1 MKNKQWMLR
10 AVGVISALALGLG
23 GLAAC
28 GNSSSAESKNGRVYY
43 LNKKAEEQSTWVKL
57 GKAFEKETGI
67 PVQIQTGG
75 TDYDATLRSELS
87 KKAAP
92 TMFQADGPSFM
103 SSFKKYA
110 KDLSNSDIYKQ
121 LDKNYK
127 NRVLTNDE
135 GKPIAIPYATESY
148 GIIYNKALLKKYFD
162 ASWSTVKSA
171 EDINN
176 FKALKTVADEI
187 QAHKDEIGVK
197 GAFSSAGLDSSS
209 AFRYNFHLPSVPLY
223 YEYADDGVD
232 MTKVPSSVKGTYVK
246 KMKNIF
252 DLYIKDS
259 TVEPSS
265 LSGKTMDDSIAE
277 FATGKAV
284 FFQDG
289 VWAYNQI
296 KGQSVSDNNL
306 GVFPIYIGAKGEEN
320 QGLNQVISNYWCV
333 NSKVSEKDQQATE
346 KFLSWLVTSDTALK
360 AISQD
365 MGLVSPFKGFD
376 NEKYQVTN
384 PLVGDNGASRIFGP
398 QKGASEAM
406 IVELD
411 NNLSHYADVIK
422 KALHVD
428 VKDVPGAGAAGG
440 MGAALMAFL
449 GAELKSGIE
458 IVTTAL
464 NLEEHIHDCTLVI
477 TGEGRIDSQS
487 IHGKVPIG
495 VANVAKK
502 YHKPVIGIAGSLTND
517 VGVVHQHGI
526 DAVFSVLTS
535 IGTLDEA
542 FRGAYDNIYRA
553 SRNIAATL
561 AIGMRNVG

>member
-1 MKNKQWMLR
+1 MKNKQYMLR

-87 KKAAP
+87 KKTAP

-277 FATGKAV
+277 FATGQAV

-296 KGQSVSDNNL
+296 KGQSVSDNDL

-384 PLVGDNGASRIFGP
+384 PLVGVNREYQKAGKTDVISVPTVSHQWEQNLGSAELNYAQGNGSWDDVVKVFTNDW
-398 QKGASEAM
+398 ASEYKLA
-406 IVELD
+406 
-411 NNLSHYADVIK
+411 Y
-422 KALHVD
+422 
-428 VKDVPGAGAAGG
+428 
-440 MGAALMAFL
+440 
-449 GAELKSGIE
+449 
-458 IVTTAL
+458 
-464 NLEEHIHDCTLVI
+464 
-477 TGEGRIDSQS
+477 GE
-487 IHGKVPIG
+487 
-495 VANVAKK
+495 
-502 YHKPVIGIAGSLTND
+502 
-517 VGVVHQHGI
+517 
-526 DAVFSVLTS
+526 
-535 IGTLDEA
+535 
-542 FRGAYDNIYRA
+542 
-553 SRNIAATL
+553 
-561 AIGMRNVG
+561 